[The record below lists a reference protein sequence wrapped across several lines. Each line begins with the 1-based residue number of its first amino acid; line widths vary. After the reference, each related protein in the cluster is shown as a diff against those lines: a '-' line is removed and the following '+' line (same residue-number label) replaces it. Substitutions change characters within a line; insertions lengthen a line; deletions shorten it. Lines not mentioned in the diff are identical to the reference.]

1 MYVVYRFPGAAFSNG
16 CFYCPYTNEKQM
28 RKKMKEGWG

>member
-1 MYVVYRFPGAAFSNG
+1 MYVVYGFPGAAFSNG
-16 CFYCPYTNEKQM
+16 CHFFPYTNEEQM